1 MPFRFD
7 TFSLNN
13 SGAEPNLTDR
23 ITEKLRKE
31 LTSGDYAPGDV
42 LPPEQVI
49 AEQMGVSRTV
59 LREAVS
65 RLKAEGIVASK
76 QGRGLAVVNNRP
88 SSVLRMAMAS
98 DHDIN
103 EIREVVEL
111 RLGFEI
117 EAAAFAAL
125 RRDESDLAE
134 MRTALDQMREAV
146 ETGEVAIGVEADL
159 RFHAAIARATKNKNY
174 VSFFNFLSDLYRR
187 NLVVSRSR
195 SAKTANRG
203 QYAQKEHEA
212 IYRAIEKGDADAAR
226 AAARSHTEN
235 TARRLSEGTNGAPAR
250 RAASKS
256 SSDEPK
262 TAAKRN
268 AAKPAPVLKPVK
280 V

>member
-1 MPFRFD
+1 MSLRYD
-7 TFSLNN
+7 AFSLNN
-13 SGAEPNLTDR
+13 SGAGPQNLTDR

-31 LTSGDYAPGDV
+31 LTSGNYEPGHV

-76 QGRGLAVVNNRP
+76 QGRGLAIVNNRP

-98 DHDIN
+98 DHDIS
-103 EIREVVEL
+103 EIRKIVEL

-134 MRTALDQMREAV
+134 MRSALDRMHEAV
-146 ETGEVAIGVEADL
+146 ETGDIASGVEADL
-159 RFHAAIARATKNKNY
+159 RLHAAIARATKNQNY
-174 VSFFNFLSDLYRR
+174 VSFFNFLNDLYRR

-195 SAKTANRG
+195 SAKTANRS

-212 IYRAIEKGDADAAR
+212 IYRAIKLGDAEAAR
-226 AAARSHTEN
+226 AAARTHTEN
-235 TARRLSEGTNGAPAR
+235 TARRLGEHSTPLTRKPAARLRVEEPKTPAR
-250 RAASKS
+250 RRTAKAAS
-256 SSDEPK
+256 
-262 TAAKRN
+262 A
-268 AAKPAPVLKPVK
+268 LKAVK